1 MAAQS
6 RCLMVD
12 PDRGE
17 SANWILPDLAPMN
30 DRIREIL
37 CDATKKRAA
46 PASGFCVSEGGVSK
60 RPLRPA
66 EPLLR
71 PHAANDWREPI
82 TTHRQKRLDGI
93 NPSQLH
99 HSTQKR
105 GTSVQSGTQL

>member
-66 EPLLR
+66 ERSLG
-71 PHAANDWREPI
+71 NFE
-82 TTHRQKRLDGI
+82 
-93 NPSQLH
+93 
-99 HSTQKR
+99 
-105 GTSVQSGTQL
+105 

>member
-66 EPLLR
+66 LQTLMWR
-71 PHAANDWREPI
+71 AAKVR
-82 TTHRQKRLDGI
+82 
-93 NPSQLH
+93 
-99 HSTQKR
+99 
-105 GTSVQSGTQL
+105 